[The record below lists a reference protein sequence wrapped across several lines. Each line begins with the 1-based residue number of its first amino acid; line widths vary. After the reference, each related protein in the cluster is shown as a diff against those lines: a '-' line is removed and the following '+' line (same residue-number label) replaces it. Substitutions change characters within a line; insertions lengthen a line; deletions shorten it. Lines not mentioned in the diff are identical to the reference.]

1 MAAPVTGKITLPREF
16 TICGVF
22 PGSTVLKNAPANA
35 GYIRQGLYMIYFKML
50 KETRYKGL
58 KESMTMMSD

>member
-22 PGSTVLKNAPANA
+22 PGSTVVKNAPANA
-35 GYIRQGLYMIYFKML
+35 GYIRHAGSSPGSGRSPGGGHGNPLSIL
-50 KETRYKGL
+50 AWRNP
-58 KESMTMMSD
+58 